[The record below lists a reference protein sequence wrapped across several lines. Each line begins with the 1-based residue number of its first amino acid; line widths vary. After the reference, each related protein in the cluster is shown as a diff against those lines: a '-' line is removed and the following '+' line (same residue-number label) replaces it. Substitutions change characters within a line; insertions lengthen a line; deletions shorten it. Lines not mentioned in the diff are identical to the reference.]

1 MRKKIDITDEKKMV
15 ALSDG
20 TERTVY
26 RIKALR
32 DFGDVKTGQ
41 LGGWIEKESNLS
53 HDGNCFQS
61 VGQFRHLPLQVLF
74 FLVHRG
80 RFVERA

>member
-1 MRKKIDITDEKKMV
+1 MRKKMV

-32 DFGDVKTGQ
+32 DFGDVKTG
-41 LGGWIEKESNLS
+41 S
-53 HDGNCFQS
+53 S
-61 VGQFRHLPLQVLF
+61 VGGLKKKATSHTMETALYMMKR
-74 FLVHRG
+74 
-80 RFVERA
+80 

>member
-26 RIKALR
+26 RIKAVR
-32 DFGDVKTGQ
+32 DFGDVKAGQ
-41 LGGWIEKESNLS
+41 LGGWIEKKATS
-53 HDGNCFQS
+53 HTMETALYMMK
-61 VGQFRHLPLQVLF
+61 R
-74 FLVHRG
+74 
-80 RFVERA
+80 

>member
-41 LGGWIEKESNLS
+41 LGGLKKKATS
-53 HDGNCFQS
+53 HTMETALYMMK
-61 VGQFRHLPLQVLF
+61 R
-74 FLVHRG
+74 
-80 RFVERA
+80 

>member
-53 HDGNCFQS
+53 HDGN
-61 VGQFRHLPLQVLF
+61 
-74 FLVHRG
+74 
-80 RFVERA
+80 